1 VLEVTIILAHA
12 AATLAM
18 TGLIWCV
25 QVVHYPLFRLADRR
39 RFGEFAA
46 SHQARIA
53 PVVVPLMLV
62 EGGTSLILLTPLV
75 DVPTA
80 SALIGVGLL
89 AIIWLSTAALQ
100 VPIHRRLLDG
110 YDEAAVARLVRSN
123 WVRTLAWTA
132 RAYIAL
138 SLL

>member
-1 VLEVTIILAHA
+1 
-12 AATLAM
+12 
-18 TGLIWCV
+18 
-25 QVVHYPLFRLADRR
+25 
-39 RFGEFAA
+39 
-46 SHQARIA
+46 
-53 PVVVPLMLV
+53 
-62 EGGTSLILLTPLV
+62 
-75 DVPTA
+75 VPTA